1 MVNWL
6 KYVFMALTSSVGDLK
21 PLSWNQELQLKCWQF
36 FFFTLYFLFSSKW
49 MNTWLRLGPW
59 MVDPSEALH
68 SRLRLHQGHAG
79 GLVVVRVDGWHHLA
93 ADWVEDGQGGERP
106 GDLTVLGH
114 APQLLCGLLDGTVM
128 NQLDAEGWRR
138 LVFVCFFFSFPHLP
152 QSFTSSIIWG
162 DLHSD
167 CACKTNLTCNLIC
180 PRVFFHLS
188 GLRSFFL
195 LLFYS

>member
-138 LVFVCFFFSFPHLP
+138 LVFVCFFFHFPTFLKALQVRLSEEICTQIVHAR
-152 QSFTSSIIWG
+152 QIWHVTWSVLG
-162 DLHSD
+162 FFF
-167 CACKTNLTCNLIC
+167 IC
-180 PRVFFHLS
+180 LA
-188 GLRSFFL
+188 
-195 LLFYS
+195 